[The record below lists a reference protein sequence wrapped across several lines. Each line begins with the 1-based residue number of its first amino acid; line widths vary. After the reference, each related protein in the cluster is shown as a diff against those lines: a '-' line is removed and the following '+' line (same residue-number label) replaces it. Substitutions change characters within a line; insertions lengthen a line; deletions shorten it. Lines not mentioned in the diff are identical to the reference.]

1 MSDELA
7 KSDGEPGPTHGATPT
22 PADEPGYAEA
32 LQELEAI
39 LAELEHTDVDVDLLA
54 ERVQRAAHLID
65 VCRRRIASAR
75 TEVERVV
82 ADLPDGGAP

>member
-1 MSDELA
+1 MT
-7 KSDGEPGPTHGATPT
+7 DGSGRAEP
-22 PADEPGYAEA
+22 DQPGYAEA

-82 ADLPDGGAP
+82 ADLPDGGTS

>member
-1 MSDELA
+1 MSQVSSA
-7 KSDGEPGPTHGATPT
+7 AEP
-22 PADEPGYAEA
+22 DQPGYAEA

-54 ERVQRAAHLID
+54 ERVQRAAHLIE
-65 VCRRRIASAR
+65 VCRSRIASAR

>member
-1 MSDELA
+1 MSDAASAAGSEA
-7 KSDGEPGPTHGATPT
+7 PG
-22 PADEPGYAEA
+22 EPGYAEA

-54 ERVQRAAHLID
+54 ERVQRAAHLIE

>member
-1 MSDELA
+1 MSDA
-7 KSDGEPGPTHGATPT
+7 SSGDAGPGSAAGSDGTTPS
-22 PADEPGYAEA
+22 EPGYAEA

-39 LAELEHTDVDVDLLA
+39 LTELEHTDVDVDLLA
-54 ERVQRAAHLID
+54 ERVQRAAHLIE

-82 ADLPDGGAP
+82 ADLPEGGAP